1 MALFVLV
8 PALVLLG
15 VILLGPLMLPGAV
28 VVFVAL
34 GLAELYRRHHAAH
47 GAVHSH

>member
-1 MALFVLV
+1 MALFVML

-28 VVFVAL
+28 VVLAVL
-34 GLAELYRRHHAAH
+34 GVVELIRRHHVHQTAH
-47 GAVHSH
+47 LH